1 MAWRAAAAIAGAT
14 TWRKARERPGRR
26 GDADTDGKDAGERA
40 YCDKDAG
47 VRGVWGDAAG
57 VMSGEGVGDLEEG
70 GGGGGA
76 DAAASATSE
85 ASRGLDDPAKSPS
98 TIHGSLSNSSAGG
111 RSDASLAT
119 HRATNALN

>member
-26 GDADTDGKDAGERA
+26 GDADTDGSDAGDRA

-85 ASRGLDDPAKSPS
+85 ASSGFEEPAKSPS

-111 RSDASLAT
+111 RSAASLAT

>member
-26 GDADTDGKDAGERA
+26 GDADTDGKDAGDRA

-85 ASRGLDDPAKSPS
+85 ASSGFEEPAKSPS
-98 TIHGSLSNSSAGG
+98 TIHGSRSNSSAGG
-111 RSDASLAT
+111 RSAASFAT

>member
-26 GDADTDGKDAGERA
+26 GDADTDGKDAGDRA

-47 VRGVWGDAAG
+47 VRGVCGDAAG
-57 VMSGEGVGDLEEG
+57 VMSGEGVGDLDD

-76 DAAASATSE
+76 DDNASATSE
-85 ASRGLDDPAKSPS
+85 ASSGFEEPAKSPS
-98 TIHGSLSNSSAGG
+98 TIHGSRSNSSAGG
-111 RSDASLAT
+111 RSAASFAT
-119 HRATNALN
+119 HRATKALN

>member
-14 TWRKARERPGRR
+14 TCRKARERPGRR
-26 GDADTDGKDAGERA
+26 GDADTEGSDAGERA
-40 YCDKDAG
+40 YCDNDAG
-47 VRGVWGDAAG
+47 VRGVGGDAAG

-98 TIHGSLSNSSAGG
+98 TIHGSLSSSSAGG
-111 RSDASLAT
+111 RSAASLAT

>member
-26 GDADTDGKDAGERA
+26 GDADTDGKDAGDRA

-57 VMSGEGVGDLEEG
+57 VMSGEGVGDLDEG

-76 DAAASATSE
+76 DDNASATSE
-85 ASRGLDDPAKSPS
+85 ASSGFEEPAKSPS
-98 TIHGSLSNSSAGG
+98 TIHGSRSNSSAGG
-111 RSDASLAT
+111 LSEASFAT
-119 HRATNALN
+119 HRATKALN

>member
-26 GDADTDGKDAGERA
+26 GDADTDGSDAGERA
-40 YCDKDAG
+40 YCESDAG

-85 ASRGLDDPAKSPS
+85 ASSGFAELEKSPEA
-98 TIHGSLSNSSAGG
+98 IHSSLSNSSAGG
-111 RSDASLAT
+111 RSAASLAT

>member
-1 MAWRAAAAIAGAT
+1 MARGRGDRRRDDLAEGPRAA
-14 TWRKARERPGRR
+14 GRR
-26 GDADTDGKDAGERA
+26 GDADTDGSDAGERA
-40 YCDKDAG
+40 YCESDAG
-47 VRGVWGDAAG
+47 VRGVCGDAAAG
-57 VMSGEGVGDLEEG
+57 VMSGEGVGDLDEG

-85 ASRGLDDPAKSPS
+85 ASNGFDEPAKSPE
-98 TIHGSLSNSSAGG
+98 TIHSSLSNSSAGG